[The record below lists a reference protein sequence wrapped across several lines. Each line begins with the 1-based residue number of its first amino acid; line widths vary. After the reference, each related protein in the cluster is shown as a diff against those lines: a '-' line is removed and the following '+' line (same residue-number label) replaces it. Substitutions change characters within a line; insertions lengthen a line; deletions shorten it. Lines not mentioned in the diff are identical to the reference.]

1 MITSYANGSVKNVIR
16 LREKSKERESSK
28 AFITEGVKL
37 LCEAPL
43 SMVREVFYCSEILR
57 KEDSDKVS
65 ARIEELKAAGSV
77 KVIEDVKREVFLKM
91 SDTKTPQ
98 GVLCVMK
105 RPDYDKEEILTKD
118 NGLYLIS
125 ENVQDPGNMGTMIRT
140 AESAGVT
147 ALIYTKGSADPFQPK
162 CIRSTMGSIF
172 RLPIIEFDDVNELL
186 LILKE
191 KNITTYATSPRE
203 SADYIKE
210 DYRSSTA
217 FFIGNEA
224 AGLSD
229 TVLDKADKRIYIPME
244 GGAESLN
251 AAISA
256 GILVFEASRQRRS

>member
-1 MITSYANGSVKNVIR
+1 M
-16 LREKSKERESSK
+16 
-28 AFITEGVKL
+28 
-37 LCEAPL
+37 P
-43 SMVREVFYCSEILR
+43 
-57 KEDSDKVS
+57 
-65 ARIEELKAAGSV
+65 
-77 KVIEDVKREVFLKM
+77 
-91 SDTKTPQ
+91 
-98 GVLCVMK
+98 
-105 RPDYDKEEILTKD
+105 
-118 NGLYLIS
+118 
-125 ENVQDPGNMGTMIRT
+125 
-140 AESAGVT
+140 
-147 ALIYTKGSADPFQPK
+147 
-162 CIRSTMGSIF
+162 
-172 RLPIIEFDDVNELL
+172 IEFDDVNELL

-203 SADYIKE
+203 SADYINE